1 MGAAPS
7 KVQSTARSTVTSLT
21 GTKTQDADK
30 VVNPSEAVKDA
41 LLNNNQI
48 IFEQDV
54 NKKIIE
60 VSKMFKALNDNDHKG
75 LLKYIDTI
83 NTNLEESSKIKIN
96 DSLRSTLATFHN
108 NILHNIDKAS
118 MTETNV
124 NNKFVEIMKGN
135 PENIMSVL
143 SEKYGKDLESYKQ
156 TLLSSYGISDNA
168 ILKSNVEDIMNSVK
182 SLKVKYKFFEYKY
195 IELNIFMLLFIQH
208 SYNTIEAFVSNVL
221 AFNNLRDTAR
231 EELVKQTLQIMM
243 SIINSADLSIKP
255 EDFEQL
261 SQSMEQLQKTS
272 QKRADELD
280 SKLKELSSASVNSI
294 SQIVSTLDEAT
305 RNSLKEELNK
315 PKTGGS
321 KRQDGGFVR
330 GSTLFPQAF
339 YDIDKI
345 ASS

>member
-7 KVQSTARSTVTSLT
+7 KVQSTAKSAVSTLT
-21 GTKTQDADK
+21 GARNQDADK
-30 VVNPSEAVKDA
+30 LVSPNEIVKDA

-60 VSKMFKALNDNDHKG
+60 VSRMFKALNDNDYKG
-75 LLKYIDTI
+75 LLKYIDSI
-83 NTNLEESSKIKIN
+83 NSNLEESSKIKIS
-96 DSLRSTLATFHN
+96 DSLKTTLATFHN

-118 MTETNV
+118 MSETDV
-124 NNKFVEIMKGN
+124 NNEFVKIMKGT
-135 PENIMSVL
+135 PDNIMSVL
-143 SEKYGKDLESYKQ
+143 SDKYGKDLESYKK

-168 ILKSNVEDIMNSVK
+168 VLKENVEEIMNSVK

-221 AFNNLRDTAR
+221 AFNNLRDNAR

-243 SIINSADLSIKP
+243 NIINSADLSIKP

-261 SQSMEQLQKTS
+261 SQSMVQLQQTS
-272 QKRADELD
+272 QNRAVELD
-280 SKLKELSSASVNSI
+280 KKLQELSTASANSI
-294 SQIVSTLDEAT
+294 SQFVLGLDDTTRQKLQQDLEAA
-305 RNSLKEELNK
+305 NK
-315 PKTGGS
+315 A
-321 KRQDGGFVR
+321 RQVTPAPPPSG
-330 GSTLFPQAF
+330 
-339 YDIDKI
+339 
-345 ASS
+345 